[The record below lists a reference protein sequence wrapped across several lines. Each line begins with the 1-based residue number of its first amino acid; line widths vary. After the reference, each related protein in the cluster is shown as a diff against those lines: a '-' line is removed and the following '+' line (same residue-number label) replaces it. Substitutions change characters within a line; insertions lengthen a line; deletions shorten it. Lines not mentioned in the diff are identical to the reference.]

1 MKHKLLLLSLLLLWG
16 AVQMVCAA
24 PVKYYTINEGM
35 ANNAV
40 YSIIQ
45 DTKGRMWF
53 GTIDGLHSFDGTN
66 IRVWRDKSVPSL
78 GSIVYTIHEDDH
90 RRLWLGTNQG
100 LAVFDLR
107 TEKFWPGN
115 RLPDMGVDIKS
126 WVCSIMQD
134 CEGELW
140 VTTMGQGIF
149 RFNPS
154 TGQVR
159 QYLGMAKTNS
169 DSVTSILEDH
179 AGEIWTVSAADGVAR
194 FDRKRDIFVRQS
206 GKEFAGNQTIFE
218 DSQHNLWVGS
228 TRHGLLR
235 FDRRTSTLEQV
246 LKPFEKKRPF
256 QIVKIV
262 EWQPGELMLASDE
275 GLTVYHIASGKCTR
289 YDDDNNLEIND
300 KYIHSLCVDREGAL
314 WVGTYFG
321 GVNYIAPRN
330 NHIRHYCSENTD
342 MDARIIGVFAHADH
356 GNLWLGTDDAGF
368 FYWDRTRNR
377 FKSFRPDA
385 SSMSPTYKN
394 IHALLQD
401 GDRLFVGMYVGG
413 LDILDLKRGTM
424 RNYQGNSSSRSL
436 YTNHIYSLY
445 KDSYGRIW
453 IGTTG
458 GLNRYNPVT
467 DDFDRIYEVSQ
478 VNVTDIMEDSSGAL
492 WACTSNRGVFRLDR
506 ATQKWQ
512 HFFHSTRDSLSTMPS
527 NQVQTIAQDDSG
539 DIWLGTNGDGLLRF
553 DSAGRRFVTVPLS
566 TEIRVIQK
574 LIAQGGG
581 LWLSTANGLYE
592 YDLSSGVLHTY
603 NKDDGL
609 QDNYFLPNSGIRLSD
624 GTLLFGGINGFN
636 EIHPTRLGNRN
647 RKPEVLLSD
656 FRLFNKPVDIGSDDS
671 PLSES
676 ITYAEKL
683 VLDSKQSVFSFSVN
697 ALNYG
702 NASKTRYRYK
712 MEGLNEEWIETRRP
726 PSIMY
731 VRIPSGSYTF
741 RVSVSTG
748 DGIWYEDIKTLPVE
762 ILPPW
767 WASWWAIAGYVV
779 LLAGGLCCVF
789 VRMNRRHRKRIAYLS
804 MEKDREIYR
813 SKMEFFT
820 LMIHEIRT
828 PLTLIL
834 APLDN
839 IMRTKQT
846 IAEAQPELQIIERN
860 GKRLLSLVNQL
871 MDFRKVESHG
881 MDIRL
886 QPTDI
891 KSLLIGQCQQ
901 FAVSA
906 SLKNITLVTELL
918 GEEAYANV
926 DAEAFTKVVSNL
938 LSNSL
943 KFTSTHIWVTLAATP
958 DDELKLTVRD
968 NGVGISP
975 DDQQKIFRPFYQ
987 VNRPADNVGTGIGLL
1002 LVKKM
1007 VDLMSGTLQLESRL
1021 GMGTSF
1027 SVSFKRCAAPTVTTE
1042 AAAEEMSVGEE
1053 VPAPVEAER
1062 KEHTIMVVD
1071 DNADLQEYLRVL
1083 LGDLYTVVCTGNGEE
1098 ALKVLAA
1105 QPADLV
1111 ISDVMMPVM
1120 DGIELC
1126 RRLKNDIRFSHLPVI
1141 LLTAKVSVDSKVE
1154 GLECGADFYIEKP
1167 FSSEVLRAQIAS
1179 IFTNR
1184 EHIRGCFQSDLKMS
1198 PATDSLSRLDAEFF
1212 ERVSA
1217 SILEHLSHPDFGV
1230 EELAREAGISRS
1242 GLFAKM
1248 KTVSGMTPNEYI
1260 RLIRLKRAAELLSDD
1275 NSRSV
1280 SEICFCVGF
1289 SSPSYFAKCFQQQ
1302 YGVSPTDFRKK
1313 CGAE

>member
-1 MKHKLLLLSLLLLWG
+1 MKNKLLLLSLLLLWG
-16 AVQMVCAA
+16 VVQVLYAS

-53 GTIDGLHSFDGTN
+53 GTIDGLHSFDGNN
-66 IRVWRDKSVPSL
+66 IRVWRDKSVGSL
-78 GSIVYTIHEDDH
+78 GSIVYVIHEDDCQ
-90 RRLWLGTNQG
+90 RLWLGTDQG

-115 RLPDMGVDIKS
+115 RLSDMGVDIKS
-126 WVCSIMQD
+126 WVCSIIQD
-134 CEGELW
+134 HKGWFW

-169 DSVTSILEDH
+169 DNVTSILEDH
-179 AGEIWTVSAADGVAR
+179 EGEIWTVSSDDGVAR
-194 FDRKRDIFVRQS
+194 LDRKRDIFVRQS
-206 GKEFAGNQTIFE
+206 GKEFASNQTIFE

-228 TRHGLLR
+228 SGCGLLR
-235 FDRRTSTLEQV
+235 FNRKTSSLEQV

-256 QIVKIV
+256 QIVRIV

-275 GLTVYHIASGKCTR
+275 GLTSYQIASGQCTR
-289 YDDDNNLEIND
+289 LDEDNNLKIND

-342 MDARIIGVFAHADH
+342 MDARIIGVFAYADH

-368 FYWDRTRNR
+368 FYWDRAKNH
-377 FKSFRPDA
+377 FKFFRPDA
-385 SSMSPTYKN
+385 SSLSPTYKN

-413 LDILDLKRGTM
+413 LDILDLKRGTL

-445 KDSYGRIW
+445 KDSYGQIW

-458 GLNRYNPVT
+458 GLNRYNPLN

-478 VNVTDIMEDSSGAL
+478 VNVVDIMEDSSGAL
-492 WACTSNRGVFRLDR
+492 WVCSTNRGVFRLDR
-506 ATQKWQ
+506 ATQKWR
-512 HFFHSTRDSLSTMPS
+512 HFCYSTKDSLCTMPS
-527 NQVQTIAQDDSG
+527 NHIQTIAQDDFG
-539 DIWLGTNGDGLLRF
+539 DIWLGTIGDGLLRF
-553 DSAGRRFVTVPLS
+553 DREKQRFVSVPLS
-566 TEIRVIQK
+566 SEIRVIQK
-574 LIAQGGG
+574 LIAQGGD
-581 LWLSTANGLYE
+581 LWMSTSNGLYE
-592 YDLSSGVLHTY
+592 YDLSHGILHTY

-624 GTLLFGGINGFN
+624 GTLFFGGINGFN
-636 EIHPTRLGNRN
+636 EIHPTHLSNRN
-647 RKPEVLLSD
+647 RKPDVLLTD
-656 FRLFNKPVDIGSDDS
+656 FRLFNKPVDIGSDNS
-671 PLSES
+671 PLKES
-676 ITYAEKL
+676 VTYAEKL
-683 VLDSKQSVFSFSVN
+683 VLDDEQSVFSFSVN

-702 NASKTRYRYK
+702 NASKTCYRYK
-712 MEGLNEEWIETRRP
+712 MEGLNEEWIETQRP

-731 VRIPSGSYTF
+731 IRIPSGRYTF

-748 DGIWYEDIKTLPVE
+748 DGIWYEDVKTLPIE

-767 WASWWAIAGYVV
+767 WASWWAIVGYLLV
-779 LLAGGLCCVF
+779 LAGLLSYVI
-789 VRMNRRHRKRIAYLS
+789 VRMNRRHRKKIAYLS

-839 IMRTKQT
+839 IMRSKQT
-846 IAEAQPELQIIERN
+846 IAEAKPELQIIERN

-871 MDFRKVESHG
+871 MDFRKVESSG

-906 SLKNITLVTELL
+906 SLKNITLEMDLL
-918 GEEAYANV
+918 REEGYANV

-958 DDELKLTVRD
+958 TDELKLTVKD

-975 DDQQKIFRPFYQ
+975 DDQQKIFQPFYQ

-1027 SVSFKRCAAPTVTTE
+1027 SVSFKRCAAP
-1042 AAAEEMSVGEE
+1042 VGEKGG
-1053 VPAPVEAER
+1053 VPAIESEGDDEPARVAAGH

-1071 DNADLQEYLRVL
+1071 DNVDLQEYLRML
-1083 LGDLYTVVCTGNGEE
+1083 LGDLYTVVCVNNGEE
-1098 ALKVLAA
+1098 ALKMLGEQLV
-1105 QPADLV
+1105 DLV

-1120 DGIELC
+1120 NGMELC
-1126 RRLKNDIRFSHLPVI
+1126 RRLKSNIQFSHLPVI

-1154 GLECGADFYIEKP
+1154 GLECCADFYIEKP

-1179 IFTNR
+1179 IFANR
-1184 EHIRGCFQSDLKMS
+1184 EHIHGCFQSDLQMS
-1198 PATDSLSRLDAEFF
+1198 PATDSLSKLDAEFF
-1212 ERVSA
+1212 ERVSS
-1217 SILEHLSHPDFGV
+1217 SILEHLSHPEFGV
-1230 EELAREAGISRS
+1230 EELAREVGISRS

-1248 KTVSGMTPNEYI
+1248 KTVSGMTPNEYV
-1260 RLIRLKRAAELLSDD
+1260 RLIRLKRAAELLAGRDE
-1275 NSRSV
+1275 RSI

-1302 YGVSPTDFRKK
+1302 YGVSPTDFKK
-1313 CGAE
+1313 KHATE